1 MSRTGTALVVLLAA
15 LVHLLA
21 CAHGPTPTGVSRA
34 DAILSAP
41 VSCGQ
46 PAGSTEDRAVQ
57 QSDPTGG
64 DPSHCCGI
72 DEPTVQPPRDIAPA
86 AAAVPHAVPAER
98 AAAPLLAVRAAL
110 LPDPERD
117 AIPQGQS
124 QARLGVWR
132 T

>member
-1 MSRTGTALVVLLAA
+1 MVLLAA

-21 CAHGPTPTGVSRA
+21 CAHGPAPMGVGRA
-34 DAILSAP
+34 DAIPTAP
-41 VSCGQ
+41 ASCAR
-46 PAGSTEDRAVQ
+46 PAASTDDRVVHQ
-57 QSDPTGG
+57 GDPTGE
-64 DPSHCCGI
+64 DQSPCCGI

-86 AAAVPHAVPAER
+86 VDAVPHAVPAER
-98 AAAPLLAVRAAL
+98 AAAPPLAVRAAL

-117 AIPQGQS
+117 AVPQGQS